1 MPKNE
6 KYLRLAKSRKNKP
19 LDIDLQKIAKEY
31 EKLLHKK
38 ILLFISGKFESGFP
52 I

>member
-31 EKLLHKK
+31 EKLLHKNSL
-38 ILLFISGKFESGFP
+38 IYFREI
-52 I
+52 